1 MIREREYG
9 ALTDRFPW
17 PRTTVL
23 LVNVAATSVV
33 IAAIRAASD
42 VLVPLL
48 LAIFLA
54 AIVAPSIDALARFG
68 VSRWLAVGLVTLLFT
83 GACLLGLAY
92 LGVSLNEL
100 FWRLPEIQGQLAG
113 FRAQVL
119 QWLDHHGIPIPEG
132 PSTEAVFDPAR
143 GVRMLTGL
151 LSGLSSILSDGLL
164 ILATVAFALLESAG
178 LPAKMRAIFGIEGE
192 GVNRALKILK
202 DLRRYMLIKSWI
214 SLSTGISV
222 GVGLALLGVRYAPLW
237 GILAFLLN
245 FVPTIGSLIAALP
258 PLILALVQNGWPTAL
273 GVALLFLAINFVF
286 GYLVEPP
293 AMGRRLGLSTLVVWL
308 SLIFWG
314 WVLGPVGMFLSVPL
328 TITCKI
334 ILDAAPETR
343 WLAILLGPSVP
354 PQEATAP
361 PSGGAGTSA

>member
-1 MIREREYG
+1 M
-9 ALTDRFPW
+9 ADQLPW

-33 IAAIRAASD
+33 IAALRAASD
-42 VLVPLL
+42 ILVPLL
-48 LAIFLA
+48 LALVLS

-68 VSRWLAVGLVTLLFT
+68 LSRWLAVGLVTLLFT
-83 GACLLGLAY
+83 GICLLGLAY

-100 FWRLPEIQGQLAG
+100 FWRLPEIQGQLTG
-113 FRAQVL
+113 FRARVL
-119 QWLDHHGIPIPEG
+119 GWLEHHGIPIPEG

-164 ILATVAFALLESAG
+164 ILATVAFALLESSG
-178 LPAKMRAIFGIEGE
+178 FPGKLRAIFGAEGE
-192 GVNRALKILK
+192 GFARALKILK
-202 DLRRYMLIKSWI
+202 DLRRYMVIKAWI
-214 SLSTGISV
+214 SLLTGIPV

-237 GILAFLLN
+237 GLLAFFLN

-258 PLILALVQNGWPTAL
+258 PVTLALVQNGWPTAL
-273 GVALLFLAINFVF
+273 GAALLFLAINFVV

-328 TITCKI
+328 TIACKI
-334 ILDAAPETR
+334 ILDASPETR
-343 WLAILLGPSVP
+343 WLAILLGPSAP
-354 PQEATAP
+354 PAVAETEAP
-361 PSGGAGTSA
+361 PSTPVAAEPSG